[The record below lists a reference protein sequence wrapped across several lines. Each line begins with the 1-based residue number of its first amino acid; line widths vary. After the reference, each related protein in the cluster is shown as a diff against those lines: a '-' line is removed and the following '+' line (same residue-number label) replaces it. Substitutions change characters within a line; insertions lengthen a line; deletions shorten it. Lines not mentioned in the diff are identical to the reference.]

1 MANPPPTRHGRPLRH
16 RPVRSLLGWWLTSLV
31 RSMTTEVVRAVASAH
46 DSRLPHR
53 PALQGLLRS
62 IVDAEELQQQAE
74 REFQN
79 PGRWGLTF
87 PTSSAGHAWS
97 LDCSGTQT

>member
-1 MANPPPTRHGRPLRH
+1 MGDRWRH
-16 RPVRSLLGWWLTSLV
+16 RPVSSLLGWWLTSLV
-31 RSMTTEVVRAVASAH
+31 RSITTEVVRATASVMT
-46 DSRLPHR
+46 LEYLT
-53 PALQGLLRS
+53 ALQGLPRL

-87 PTSSAGHAWS
+87 PTSSAGACVEPRM
-97 LDCSGTQT
+97 LGTQT

>member
-1 MANPPPTRHGRPLRH
+1 MPLEY
-16 RPVRSLLGWWLTSLV
+16 LT
-31 RSMTTEVVRAVASAH
+31 
-46 DSRLPHR
+46 
-53 PALQGLLRS
+53 ALQGLLRS
-62 IVDAEELQQQAE
+62 ILDAEELQQQAE

-97 LDCSGTQT
+97 LGCSRTQT

>member
-1 MANPPPTRHGRPLRH
+1 MTLEY
-16 RPVRSLLGWWLTSLV
+16 LT
-31 RSMTTEVVRAVASAH
+31 
-46 DSRLPHR
+46 
-53 PALQGLLRS
+53 ALQGLLRS
-62 IVDAEELQQQAE
+62 IGDAEELQQQAE

-97 LDCSGTQT
+97 LVARQS

>member
-1 MANPPPTRHGRPLRH
+1 MTLEYLTA
-16 RPVRSLLGWWLTSLV
+16 LL
-31 RSMTTEVVRAVASAH
+31 
-46 DSRLPHR
+46 
-53 PALQGLLRS
+53 GLLRS

-87 PTSSAGHAWS
+87 PLPVLGPCVEPRMLGHPDLTRQEVPWRLLS
-97 LDCSGTQT
+97 